1 MRDKGYDFIRFCSML
16 LIIILHFCSEWM
28 KEATI
33 PYYIAKIVLR
43 DDFCFAF
50 VGVALFFILSGALL
64 WKNYKEEINTV
75 QFYRK
80 RILKI
85 WIPQWIAFVV
95 TFGIMYI
102 VQPDYIRS
110 GVQAGIPSLI
120 VSFLGLN
127 FDGTLWNPIGI
138 FPLYL
143 VGEWFTCVIIV
154 IYILFPIFRWLFK
167 NHRIWGTVI
176 VLMIFLINLKY
187 KIFTGDSGRYS
198 FTNAFMYFWM
208 GMIFEEYK
216 KFFTDKRVVVLLV
229 AIDVVMFVHN
239 PSTIFGSDILVTA
252 IFSCMLFV
260 ILYQIKVKT
269 RVTSFIC
276 KYNYE
281 IYLVHH
287 RIYYIFIPL
296 MIFETSNWLQ
306 ISLCFIVLMVVIC
319 RCAELL
325 RICSGKL
332 EQLCTS
338 KIQG

>member
-1 MRDKGYDFIRFCSML
+1 MRDKGYDFIRFFSML
-16 LIIILHFCSEWM
+16 LIIILHFCSEWYQ
-28 KEATI
+28 ATALPRCI
-33 PYYIAKIVLR
+33 GNLVLR

-50 VGVALFFILSGALL
+50 VGVALFFVLSGALL
-64 WKNYKEEINTV
+64 WKNYKEEINVV

-85 WIPQWIAFVV
+85 WIPQWIAFGAA
-95 TFGIMYI
+95 FGIMYI
-102 VQPDYIRS
+102 VQPEYIRS

-127 FDGTLWNPIGI
+127 FDGILWNSIGI

-167 NHRIWGTVI
+167 NHRLVGSIIILT
-176 VLMIFLINLKY
+176 IFLINLKY
-187 KIFTGDSGRYS
+187 KLFTGDGGRYS
-198 FTNAFMYFWM
+198 FTNAFMYFWI

-216 KFFTDKRVVVLLV
+216 KIFTDKRVVVLMV
-229 AIDVVMFVHN
+229 AIDVIMFVYN
-239 PSTIFGSDILVTA
+239 PSTILGSDILVTA
-252 IFSCMLFV
+252 IFSFMLFV
-260 ILYQIKVKT
+260 ILYQIKVETKY
-269 RVTSFIC
+269 TSFIC

-296 MIFETSNWLQ
+296 MISETSNWLQ
-306 ISLCFIVLMVVIC
+306 IGLCFIVLMVVIC

-325 RICSGKL
+325 SICSRKL
-332 EQLCTS
+332 EQFCIFKLH
-338 KIQG
+338 G